1 MYVFGECVSD
11 NSFYE
16 KWKNKAGSPPRH
28 MLASPSLREEGREAV
43 VRHRGLVGG
52 KGAVRLKTWLVI
64 IRHQIDI
71 LTIGT
76 IINNYAST

>member
-1 MYVFGECVSD
+1 MHLYM
-11 NSFYE
+11 NSGSQTLRVASSE
-16 KWKNKAGSPPRH
+16 NWKNKAGTPPRH
-28 MLASPSLREEGREAV
+28 MLASPGLGEEGREAV

-52 KGAVRLKTWLVI
+52 KGAVGLKTWLVI
-64 IRHQIDI
+64 INI

>member
-1 MYVFGECVSD
+1 
-11 NSFYE
+11 
-16 KWKNKAGSPPRH
+16 
-28 MLASPSLREEGREAV
+28 MLASPGFGEEGREAV

-71 LTIGT
+71 LTIET
-76 IINNYAST
+76 IIKNYASTKTGAPNEQEERTFYKPCSRQ

>member
-1 MYVFGECVSD
+1 
-11 NSFYE
+11 
-16 KWKNKAGSPPRH
+16 

-43 VRHRGLVGG
+43 VRHRGLVRG
-52 KGAVRLKTWLVI
+52 KGAVSLKTWLVI